1 MVLIVYWWWWW
12 GSGGGGG
19 GDSLSKGS
27 LGNSCLSAP
36 VMCMMCGEYF
46 CDCGDDCGGFCGD
59 GISGSGDGGGKKKN
73 H

>member
-1 MVLIVYWWWWW
+1 M
-12 GSGGGGG
+12 
-19 GDSLSKGS
+19 S

-46 CDCGDDCGGFCGD
+46 CDCGYDCGGFCGD
-59 GISGSGDGGGKKKN
+59 GISGSGGGRGKKKN